1 MARKVAFITGASR
14 GIGKAMAVELARS
27 GYDVAV
33 TARTVQPGEARE
45 HSSSIAASD
54 TSPLPGSLSETAALV
69 RDAGRDAL
77 VVPADL
83 LDQASLGAAAATV
96 LERWGPVDVLV
107 HNGRYIG
114 PGHMD
119 RFLDTPIE
127 LLERQ
132 LQANVV
138 APLVLN
144 RLLLPPMIEHGGG
157 VVVNITSASGYADP
171 TRPAGDG
178 GWGMGYGISKGAFQ
192 RIAGFL
198 AVELGSQGIRCFNV
212 QPGLIAT
219 ERIGQ
224 DMAKFGIA
232 NVGAPP
238 EVVAKV
244 VRWLLTQDQAAEYNG
259 RTIEAQWFC
268 HERGLLPGWE
278 GPRRSSDAIRYDDAP
293 GNLAAL
299 DQRLGARG
307 RSSAER
313 SSEG

>member
-1 MARKVAFITGASR
+1 MAKKVAFVTGASR
-14 GIGKAMAVELARS
+14 GIGKAVAIELART
-27 GYDVAV
+27 GYDVAI
-33 TARTVQPGEARE
+33 TARTVNSGEQRE
-45 HSSSIAASD
+45 HSSTISATD
-54 TSPLPGSLSETAALV
+54 DSPLPGSLSETAALIEKE
-69 RDAGRDAL
+69 GQEAL
-77 VVPADL
+77 PVPADL
-83 LDQASLGAAAATV
+83 LDTASLGAAVATV
-96 LERWGPVDVLV
+96 LERWGRIDLIV

-132 LQANVV
+132 LQANVL

-144 RLLLPPMIEHGGG
+144 RLVLPSMIKQGGG
-157 VVVNITSASGYADP
+157 IVVNITSASGYGDP
-171 TRPAGDG
+171 TKPAGEG

-198 AVELGSQGIRCFNV
+198 AVELADQNIRCYNV

-244 VRWLLTQDQAAEYNG
+244 VSWLATSDEAPEFNG
-259 RTIEAQWFC
+259 KNIEAQFFC
-268 HERGLLPGWE
+268 HDRKLLDGWD
-278 GPRRSSDAIRYDDAP
+278 GPRPTANNITYDDSAA
-293 GNLAAL
+293 NLTAYE
-299 DQRLGARG
+299 ARWEEAG
-307 RSSAER
+307 
-313 SSEG
+313 

>member
-1 MARKVAFITGASR
+1 MAKKVAFVTGASR
-14 GIGKAMAVELARS
+14 GIGKAVAIELART
-27 GYDVAV
+27 GFDVAV
-33 TARTVQPGEARE
+33 TARTVNSGEQRD
-45 HSSSIAASD
+45 HSSTISATD
-54 TSPLPGSLSETAALV
+54 DSPLPGSLSETAALIEKE
-69 RDAGRDAL
+69 GQEAL
-77 VVPADL
+77 AVPADL
-83 LDQASLGAAAATV
+83 LDQASLGAAVATV
-96 LERWGPVDVLV
+96 LERWGRIDLIV

-132 LQANVV
+132 LQANVL

-144 RLLLPPMIEHGGG
+144 RLVLPAMIEQGGG
-157 VVVNITSASGYADP
+157 IVVNITSASGYGDP
-171 TRPAGDG
+171 TKPAGEG

-198 AVELGSQGIRCFNV
+198 AVELADQGVRCYNV

-238 EVVAKV
+238 EVVARV
-244 VRWLLTQDQAAEYNG
+244 VGWLATSDEAPEFNG
-259 RTIEAQWFC
+259 KNIEAQFFC
-268 HERGLLPGWE
+268 HDRKLLDGWD
-278 GPRRSSDAIRYDDAP
+278 GPHPTGNNITYDDSAA
-293 GNLAAL
+293 NLTAYE
-299 DQRLGARG
+299 ARW
-307 RSSAER
+307 READ
-313 SSEG
+313 

>member
-1 MARKVAFITGASR
+1 MAKKVAFVTGASR
-14 GIGKAMAVELARS
+14 GIGKAVAIELARI
-27 GYDVAV
+27 GYDVAI
-33 TARTVQPGEARE
+33 TARTVNSGEQRE
-45 HSSSIAASD
+45 HSSTISATD
-54 TSPLPGSLSETAALV
+54 DSPLPGSLSETAALITKE
-69 RDAGRDAL
+69 GREAL
-77 VVPADL
+77 AVPADL
-83 LDQASLGAAAATV
+83 LDTASLGAAVATV
-96 LERWGPVDVLV
+96 LERWGRIDLIV

-132 LQANVV
+132 LQANVL

-144 RLLLPPMIEHGGG
+144 RLVLPAMIEQGGG
-157 VVVNITSASGYADP
+157 IVVNITSASGYGDP
-171 TRPAGDG
+171 TKPAGEG

-198 AVELGSQGIRCFNV
+198 AVELADQGIRCYNV

-244 VRWLLTQDQAAEYNG
+244 VGWLATSDEAPEFNG
-259 RTIEAQWFC
+259 KNIEAQFFC
-268 HERGLLPGWE
+268 HDHKLLEGWD
-278 GPRRSSDAIRYDDAP
+278 GPHPTGNNIRYDDSAA
-293 GNLAAL
+293 NLTAYE
-299 DQRLGARG
+299 
-307 RSSAER
+307 ER
-313 SSEG
+313 WGEVG